1 MSFIMKKSAYNVLHI
16 THTKNYTT
24 VINTLKNEA
33 MKEGIEKNTL
43 ETAKKMLDDNL
54 SIDMVSKY
62 TGLSKNEI
70 KKL

>member
-1 MSFIMKKSAYNVLHI
+1 M
-16 THTKNYTT
+16 

-33 MKEGIEKNTL
+33 MKENTL

-62 TGLSKNEI
+62 TGLSEDEI

>member
-43 ETAKKMLDDNL
+43 ETAKKMFDDNL

>member
-62 TGLSKNEI
+62 TGLSEDEI